1 LAEELQYTQRLIEEH
16 QGLKY
21 GLQH

>member
-16 QGLKY
+16 RGLKY